1 MAEYGQKVTLGP
13 ASSRGVCLQVYLLR
27 HGIAEDGKP
36 GTADR
41 DRALTAEGKRKLRE
55 VLRVAKAAEV
65 RPEIILSSPYKR
77 AKETA
82 VIAAEL
88 LGHKGEI
95 IYSNALVPS
104 GDPAEVWTEIRS
116 LRAAQILLSSHEP
129 LCSRLAAF
137 LLNAPSLDIDYKK
150 GALAR
155 ISIPTMGPAPRGVL
169 EWLLTAKLAE
179 PPK

>member
-1 MAEYGQKVTLGP
+1 M
-13 ASSRGVCLQVYLLR
+13 QVYLLR
-27 HGIAEDGKP
+27 HGIAEDAKP
-36 GTADR
+36 GIADR
-41 DRALTAEGKRKLRE
+41 DRALTPEGKRKLRE
-55 VLRVAKAAEV
+55 VLRVAKAAGV
-65 RPEIILSSPYKR
+65 YPGMILSSPYKR

-82 VIAAEL
+82 AIAAEV

-95 IYSNALVPS
+95 VYTSALVPS
-104 GDPAEVWTEIRS
+104 GEPAEVWTEIRA
-116 LRAAQILLSSHEP
+116 LREDQILLSSHEP

-155 ISIPTMGPAPRGVL
+155 IVIPAVGHAPRGVL